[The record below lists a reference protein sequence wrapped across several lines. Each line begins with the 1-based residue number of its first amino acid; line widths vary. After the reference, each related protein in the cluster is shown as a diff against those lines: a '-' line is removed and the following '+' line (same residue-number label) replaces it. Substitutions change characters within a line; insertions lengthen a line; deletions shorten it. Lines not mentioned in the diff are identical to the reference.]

1 MQQLLIFMSVVPLH
15 WLDEQEPWLSHT
27 LRLWF
32 ICVGMWLIAP
42 YLVCQKFINFA
53 AKLATQTQ
61 SATRPRIVVVR
72 WVVRWWWSTCKYCG
86 AVRSPHAA
94 WLLLLFDL
102 YCSADSLDPKEKQLG
117 SAVLL
122 LHQLCLAIAFAFAF
136 AFACPRSDYLSTNS
150 RLLTTARVVRLL
162 KFWVFWPCIHTW
174 KFLNLFGFLLILR
187 RQKLSEKISRTTQG
201 FLRRY
206 AGWTLYPPVLISMFK
221 CC

>member
-1 MQQLLIFMSVVPLH
+1 MSKNH
-15 WLDEQEPWLSHT
+15 GCHT
-27 LRLWF
+27 LCVSDTKTWF
-32 ICVGMWLIAP
+32 ICVGMWLISP
-42 YLVCQKFINFA
+42 YLVCQEFINFA

-122 LHQLCLAIAFAFAF
+122 LHQLCLAIAFAFG
-136 AFACPRSDYLSTNS
+136 
-150 RLLTTARVVRLL
+150 LTI
-162 KFWVFWPCIHTW
+162 WVLIPAFWPPHASS
-174 KFLNLFGFLLILR
+174 GFSS
-187 RQKLSEKISRTTQG
+187 SESSDLASTRE
-201 FLRRY
+201 
-206 AGWTLYPPVLISMFK
+206 SS
-221 CC
+221 